1 MLPIKRLYTFIY
13 QTFIPVFIM
22 TFGICLFIFIIQF
35 LWQYI
40 ADLVGKGLDTSVI
53 LELFFYLSLSLVPRV
68 LPLAILLASLMTFG
82 NLGERLELLAIKAS
96 GVSLL
101 KIMRPMIILVVGLS
115 VGCFYF
121 QNNLNPKFT
130 VKVASLLRSIKM
142 KSPELDIPEG
152 AFYNLSGYSI
162 YVKHKDQETRMLHD
176 VIIYDTSN
184 GGVKNMSV
192 DVCDSA
198 YMEFAESKDY
208 LTITMH
214 NGQRFQNL
222 KDEVGRSNQITDSAT
237 FIPYMRENF
246 TRKEVVIPFE
256 DEFERIEESRYDDTH
271 IAKNM
276 AQLQYS
282 VDSMSLNL
290 DSLNRIDREN
300 VARQSFVAH
309 RRAQPYVDSIAKI
322 KEEPS
327 VVVTPPLI
335 FDFDSVFNT
344 FAQAQKADV
353 LSTASSEARS
363 QSGSHLMYYHIDM
376 PKPILQKRIRD
387 HNIAWFRMFTLP
399 FACLV
404 FFFIGA
410 PLGSIIR
417 KGGLGVPV
425 IISVMLFIFY
435 YIIDNIGY
443 KMARDGVWEVWEGM
457 WLSSAVLF
465 PLGVFLTY
473 KSTKE
478 SALFAPE
485 KYKHFFR
492 KVFFVKE
499 YREDLF
505 VLDNNTIN
513 IPAVQDVTTDTKMI
527 EDFRGQSFEVL
538 WDLAQNYR
546 QYGHNDETIRLLSIA
561 VLHEKGN
568 DVSEL
573 VHDRPLLVMEKQAEE
588 FVSSSYWAL
597 GAYILSAVLGII
609 FLLLSVSISA
619 FFIIPYAYAFIRVL
633 SPYLEFYSRVEKRNK
648 QLSYLGHLLI
658 IILTFA
664 VYPLMFFI
672 VKKNM
677 SKQIK
682 KRRDASFIFN

>member
-40 ADLVGKGLDTSVI
+40 ADLVGKGLETSVI

-130 VKVASLLRSIKM
+130 VKVTSLLRSIKM
-142 KSPELDIPEG
+142 KSPELEIPEG

-162 YVKHKDQETRMLHD
+162 YVKHKNQETRMLHD

-208 LTITMH
+208 LTITMY

-222 KDEVGRSNQITDSAT
+222 KDEVGRSSQISDSAT

-276 AQLQYS
+276 SQLQYS

-300 VARQSFVAH
+300 VVRQPFVAH

-327 VVVTPPLI
+327 VAVTSPLI

-344 FAQAQKADV
+344 FAQVQKADV

-387 HNIAWFRMFTLP
+387 HEIAWWRMFSIP
-399 FACLV
+399 FSCLV

-425 IISVMLFIFY
+425 IISVLLYITY
-435 YIIDNIGY
+435 YILYNIGY
-443 KMARDGVWEVWEGM
+443 KMSRDAVWPIWQGI
-457 WLSSAVLF
+457 L
-465 PLGVFLTY
+465 LGESIMFALGIFLTY

-485 KYKHFFR
+485 KYKYFFR
-492 KVFFVKE
+492 KIFFVKE

-513 IPAVQDVTTDTKMI
+513 IPAVQDVTTDAKMI
-527 EDFRGQSFEVL
+527 DDFRGQSFEVL
-538 WDLAQNYR
+538 WDMAQNYR
-546 QYGHNDETIRLLSIA
+546 EYGHDETMRLLSIA

-588 FVSSSYWAL
+588 FVSSSYWAI
-597 GAYILSAVLGII
+597 GAYVFSAVLGIVS
-609 FLLLSVSISA
+609 LLLSVSIST

-633 SPYLEFYSRVEKRNK
+633 SPYLEFYSRVQKRNK
-648 QLSYLGHLLI
+648 LLSYLSHLLI

-682 KRRDASFIFN
+682 KRRDASFIFD